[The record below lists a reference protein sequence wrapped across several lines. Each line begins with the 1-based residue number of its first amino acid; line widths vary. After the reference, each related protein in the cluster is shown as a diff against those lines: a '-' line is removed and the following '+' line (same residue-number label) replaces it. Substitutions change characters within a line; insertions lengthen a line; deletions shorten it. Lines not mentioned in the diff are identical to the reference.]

1 MSITV
6 GHNTASAI
14 GISREDMDEW
24 AYRSHLRAVAATDE
38 GRLQEEIFPVE
49 VTRRDGSTTT
59 FAVDEH
65 PRRETSLEKLGS
77 LKPLHPE
84 IEGFGITAGNSSGL
98 NDAGCALV
106 LVDRDYADAHGLTP
120 LAQHRLVG
128 VDRAPAARH
137 RPRTDLRD
145 PEGARRA
152 RA

>member
-1 MSITV
+1 MTDRRAV
-6 GHNTASAI
+6 RVAI
-14 GISREDMDEW
+14 GTGLALPALAILGEALAPKAWDPPRVPDEW
-24 AYRSHLRAVAATDE
+24 AYRSHRRAVGATDE

-65 PRRETSLEKLGS
+65 PRRETSLDKLGS

-106 LVDRDYADAHGLTP
+106 LVDRDYADAHGLS
-120 LAQHRLVG
+120 V
-128 VDRAPAARH
+128 
-137 RPRTDLRD
+137 
-145 PEGARRA
+145 
-152 RA
+152 